1 MKRSSQFALTSLFL
15 ANSVFAATPSE
26 GWYWGLMGGLS
37 YTPSIDISGPN
48 PLPFLQINQIINP
61 NPVPVT
67 SNSTFVSYV
76 TGLPIVNRAH
86 PSLSYATVSSAFTPT
101 MNGSL
106 EYKVGGNFGTQLG
119 YRICNF
125 RAEGEL
131 VFNYA
136 PLSQVKIGGVS
147 IKRHVTLTNPIR
159 LSGQSVVGAGLI
171 NGYYDFYD
179 EENDPTWVPYLGL
192 GIGYAYVRN
201 SVTFSLPYLYIN
213 SFSLNVKG
221 NESAP
226 IGQAILGISYYASD
240 DLSIGLDYRY
250 ITTRTISSI
259 NSRIQT
265 NTLNLNF
272 NYYFSD

>member
-37 YTPSIDISGPN
+37 YTPSIDITGPN
-48 PLPFLQINQIINP
+48 PVPFIAINNQINP
-61 NPVPVT
+61 NPTPVVT
-67 SNSTFVSYV
+67 NGVNTYV
-76 TGLPIVNRAH
+76 TGLSNYYFPG
-86 PSLSYATVSSAFTPT
+86 FTS

-106 EYKVGGNFGTQLG
+106 QYGVGGDFGIQLG

-131 VFNYA
+131 LFNYA
-136 PLSQVKIGGVS
+136 PLSMVKIGGVS
-147 IKRHVTLTNPIR
+147 IKKHVTLTDPLR

-201 SVTFSLPYLYIN
+201 TITFTVPYLFKNLYSVT
-213 SFSLNVKG
+213 VKG

-226 IGQAILGISYYASD
+226 IGQAILGISYFASD